1 VSAEV
6 ARLVAAQ
13 AKADATVRL
22 VADHDGGPG
31 LRLMVAVIDPATNT
45 RLATGFVTYETG
57 PVPGLRLVS
66 IAAEQQAAERLPSI
80 GGA

>member
-1 VSAEV
+1 
-6 ARLVAAQ
+6 
-13 AKADATVRL
+13 
-22 VADHDGGPG
+22 
-31 LRLMVAVIDPATNT
+31 VIDPATNT

>member
-22 VADHDGGPG
+22 VADHDGAG

-57 PVPGLRLVS
+57 PVPGLRLVGS
-66 IAAEQQAAERLPSI
+66 VTEQQAVERLPSI